1 MLQQHTGDQAGLP
14 AEKSEAGRSRVIQKG
29 YSAVLLKD
37 TVKKDLKA
45 FRRDRGMVDSHME
58 RGLVTA
64 AVRILLSHPEL
75 HNKWLQQL
83 AAEAQD
89 DVLSLAKVG

>member
-1 MLQQHTGDQAGLP
+1 MLQEHTQDQSTTQS
-14 AEKSEAGRSRVIQKG
+14 EKTDAGRNRSIQKG

-37 TVKKDLKA
+37 GVKKELKT
-45 FRRDRGMVDSHME
+45 FRRDRGLIDSHME

-64 AVRILLSHPEL
+64 AVRLLLSHPEL
-75 HNKWLQQL
+75 HTQWLQQL

>member
-1 MLQQHTGDQAGLP
+1 MLQQHTSDHSAGQS
-14 AEKSEAGRSRVIQKG
+14 EKADASRNRAMQKG

-37 TVKKDLKA
+37 AVKKELKT
-45 FRRDRGMVDSHME
+45 FRKDRGLIDSHME

-64 AVRILLSHPEL
+64 AVRLLLSHPEL
-75 HNKWLQQL
+75 HTQWLQQL